1 MVAVVVSA
9 GSGAM
14 LEGALA
20 LLPLPATGTA
30 GDTDDGTTAAVP
42 VTLVTGIKITAALGG
57 MAKPCSFA
65 PVGIEPCPSC
75 WAVVKLLVGETSV
88 AAAGEVTAAPWYCT

>member
-30 GDTDDGTTAAVP
+30 GDTDNGTTAAVP
-42 VTLVTGIKITAALGG
+42 VTLVTGIKMTAALGG
-57 MAKPCSFA
+57 MAKS
-65 PVGIEPCPSC
+65 GPCPSC
-75 WAVVKLLVGETSV
+75 WAVVRLLVGDTSV

>member
-1 MVAVVVSA
+1 MVAVGSSA
-9 GSGAM
+9 GSDAM
-14 LEGALA
+14 LEGALT
-20 LLPLPATGTA
+20 LLLLPATGKTEDA
-30 GDTDDGTTAAVP
+30 DSGIAAAVSLA
-42 VTLVTGIKITAALGG
+42 LVTGLKMTAASGG
-57 MAKPCSFA
+57 RAKSGSFA